1 MRIIPQ
7 LEDACKNG
15 RIVGKTCSKLICCKR
30 KKKTYRKDI
39 KESTQTC
46 NSGSASDSKDA
57 TSTLYLPTL
66 GHPGD
71 SGLQIQSHQIKP
83 LNHIGRVVL

>member
-1 MRIIPQ
+1 MPIIPQ

-15 RIVGKTCSKLICCKR
+15 CMVGKTCSNLICCKE
-30 KKKTYRKDI
+30 KKANRKDI
-39 KESTQTC
+39 KKSKQTC

-66 GHPGD
+66 GHP
-71 SGLQIQSHQIKP
+71 
-83 LNHIGRVVL
+83 